1 MGPHTFTRPV
11 TVLAAASLL
20 LLALA
25 GCSGPS
31 QAVAPAPTAKS
42 KPATYYGE
50 AASAIAAL
58 VPDCKDVT
66 ALDVASGPQS
76 GLTSIAS
83 CALDGRTVTFYGWTD
98 PAQGG
103 SVSEMLA
110 TNGDAEAWYA
120 NGEGWTAI
128 VQYDNQL
135 MYQLTNQADK
145 LIADGFAGITPPP
158 ADVPGE
164 KTAADK
170 VVAALG
176 GKVAHYK
183 P

>member
-1 MGPHTFTRPV
+1 MRMHTITHPAV
-11 TVLAAASLL
+11 ALVAVSL

-25 GCSGPS
+25 GCSGPAK
-31 QAVAPAPTAKS
+31 AVVVKPSPTQ
-42 KPATYYGE
+42 PHTYYGE

-58 VPDCKDVT
+58 VPDCKDV
-66 ALDVASGPQS
+66 AVLDVASGPQS

-83 CALDGRTVTFYGWTD
+83 CVLDGRTVTFYGWTD
-98 PAQGG
+98 PAEGG
-103 SVSEMLA
+103 SVSQMLA
-110 TNGDAEAWYA
+110 TNDDREAWYA

-145 LIADGFAGITPPP
+145 LLADAFAGVTPPP

-164 KTAADK
+164 KSAADK

-176 GKVAHYK
+176 GNVAHFK